1 MTAETF
7 DPSELSATPLALS
20 PDAEKHIA
28 AQIQQTGRRHIRL
41 GVKESGC
48 NGFMY
53 TLDYIDEPE
62 TDEQVCFSA
71 KDETWQLFVRPQDL
85 AFVRGTEI
93 TLEIS
98 GLNRALRFQ
107 NPNADSHCGCGE
119 SFSIAS

>member
-7 DPSELSATPLALS
+7 DPSELGATTLS
-20 PDAEKHIA
+20 LSDDAQKHIA
-28 AQIQQTGRRHIRL
+28 AQIRQTGRQHIRL

-53 TLDYIDEPE
+53 TLDYIDEPAP
-62 TDEQVCFSA
+62 DEQVCFTAADAS
-71 KDETWQLFVRPQDL
+71 WQLYVRPQDL

-107 NPNADSHCGCGE
+107 NPNAHSHCGCGE
-119 SFSIAS
+119 SFSVAS